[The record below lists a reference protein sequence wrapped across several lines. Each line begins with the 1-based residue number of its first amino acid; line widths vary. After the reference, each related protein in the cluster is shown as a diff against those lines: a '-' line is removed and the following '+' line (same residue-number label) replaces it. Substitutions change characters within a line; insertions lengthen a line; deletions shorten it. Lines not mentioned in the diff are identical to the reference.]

1 MNQDDF
7 ELQRDSTSSSS
18 SSEENEYR
26 NSISS
31 NEKDVNPYIETYKG
45 LTSHSNRPLL
55 IAKPKNIISQSF
67 EQNDVNPM
75 LILNGSPDQ
84 LK

>member
-7 ELQRDSTSSSS
+7 ELERDSTSSSS

-31 NEKDVNPYIETYKG
+31 DEKDVNPYTET
-45 LTSHSNRPLL
+45 
-55 IAKPKNIISQSF
+55 
-67 EQNDVNPM
+67 
-75 LILNGSPDQ
+75 
-84 LK
+84 

>member
-7 ELQRDSTSSSS
+7 ELERDSTSSSS

-31 NEKDVNPYIETYKG
+31 NEKEVNPYIETYKG

-55 IAKPKNIISQSF
+55 IA
-67 EQNDVNPM
+67 
-75 LILNGSPDQ
+75 
-84 LK
+84 